1 MSEPFPSVPGAASIS
16 TGKRIVELDGLRG
29 CACLL
34 VVIGH
39 YFGEVAHGARF
50 LRLEWIGVDLFFCLS
65 GYLIGGI
72 LLDNRTSGSYGATF
86 YIRRGFR
93 IFPIYYL
100 TVALVLLVLPRFA
113 ELVEPVYP
121 PSVYFGYAQNIVMSL
136 TGVETTPWLMPTWTL
151 CVEEQFYLLLPL
163 IIYFAPARRLPHILL
178 VMIASASL
186 FRLGLVLL
194 STNKLALF
202 MLLPSEWDLL
212 FLGVLGA
219 YVRRSPALWGQLQGS
234 DRRGLNVI
242 TLAGVTLVPLLA
254 IADNVIGFR
263 SFDVVGRL
271 ALGLALTGLV
281 LLLVSGAPEG
291 ARFRAPVLRFFGVI
305 SYGLYLIQQPVA
317 GILHGV
323 ILGSRPDIGT
333 LPQLAVTFVA
343 FGASVG
349 IAYLSWTFFESP
361 LVRFGHRWRYRTEH
375 IGATYASGGVPPA

>member
-1 MSEPFPSVPGAASIS
+1 MQQPSQTTTGTVAAPAD
-16 TGKRIVELDGLRG
+16 RIIELDGLRG

-65 GYLIGGI
+65 GFLIGGI
-72 LLDNRTSGSYGATF
+72 LLDNRASHSYGATF

-100 TVALVLLVLPRFA
+100 TIASVLLVLPRFA
-113 ELVEPVYP
+113 GLVEPAFP

-163 IIYFAPARRLPHILL
+163 IVYFAPPRRLALILL
-178 VMIASASL
+178 VLTASASL
-186 FRLGLVLL
+186 FRLGLVLM
-194 STNKLALF
+194 SANKLALF

-219 YVRRSPALWGQLQGS
+219 YARRSPALWSQLLGN
-234 DRRGLNVI
+234 DRRTLKAI
-242 TLAGVTLVPLLA
+242 TLTGLALVPLLA
-254 IADNVIGFR
+254 IADNVLGLR
-263 SFDVVGRL
+263 TFDVVGRL

-281 LLLVSGAPEG
+281 LLLVDGAPEG
-291 ARFRAPVLRFFGVI
+291 LRFRSQVLRFFGVI
-305 SYGLYLIQQPVA
+305 SYGLYLVHQPVA

-333 LPQLAVTFVA
+333 LPQFAVTLGA
-343 FGASVG
+343 LGASVG

-361 LVRFGHRWRYRTEH
+361 LVRLGHRWRYRT
-375 IGATYASGGVPPA
+375 GRGGTTYSSGSVSSA